1 MKKITICLKEILCW
15 VFPFLC
21 MKKVQESK
29 PVPSFVDKVVV
40 RRTTKNTKVL
50 ITILRKDVL
59 PDDIIVWEKGKWQL
73 NKKR

>member
-1 MKKITICLKEILCW
+1 MCLE
-15 VFPFLC
+15 
-21 MKKVQESK
+21 VQVSK
-29 PVPSFVDKVVV
+29 PVPLSIDKVVV

-73 NKKR
+73 NKK